1 MTPSGW
7 LQCRHRSWP
16 LYLMDSWVKL
26 ILHTPNLFAA
36 VKYVGIKSVRAPHSV
51 PLMAILIFLDSWFN
65 NVSSPAVYIVVY
77 TDAAVLYSDRIVLNG
92 PDLNEISCYL
102 QKQPG
107 EQEEA
112 ALARWGGEGGG
123 GQTIDYISYSI
134 SNRKQTRHN
143 TDTQSDLRTPFKA
156 ISGWHWNILNIIK
169 LWEPT
174 HHFHQSVKRDH

>member
-1 MTPSGW
+1 MFWKWWNVFW
-7 LQCRHRSWP
+7 LCQV
-16 LYLMDSWVKL
+16 LE
-26 ILHTPNLFAA
+26 
-36 VKYVGIKSVRAPHSV
+36 
-51 PLMAILIFLDSWFN
+51 
-65 NVSSPAVYIVVY
+65 SSLY

-112 ALARWGGEGGG
+112 ALARWGGGGGG

-174 HHFHQSVKRDH
+174 HHFHHYPEVSKEITNESQPWLETTFVLMSCLKTAI